1 MADPDVVPDMDT
13 CLGLNLTW
21 QNSIMTFDHVGHS
34 YLSLLEVAIFKGWTQ
49 IMYDAVDSRG
59 VSQLKGDDEKY
70 LVISLPLNSIKVA
83 SML

>member
-1 MADPDVVPDMDT
+1 
-13 CLGLNLTW
+13 
-21 QNSIMTFDHVGHS
+21 
-34 YLSLLEVAIFKGWTQ
+34 
-49 IMYDAVDSRG
+49 MYDAVDSRG